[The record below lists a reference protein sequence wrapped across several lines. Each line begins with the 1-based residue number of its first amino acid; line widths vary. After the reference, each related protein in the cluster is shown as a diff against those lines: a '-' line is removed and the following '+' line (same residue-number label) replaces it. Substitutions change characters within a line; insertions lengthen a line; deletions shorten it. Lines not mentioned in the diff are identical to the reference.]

1 MDKRFR
7 TFAYSTKTKMETDF
21 FGKFLKKVVKYHKR
35 IQIYDF
41 KTNSICY
48 YGLIVF
54 INPKSKSSFL
64 KKMKD
69 DSLRILPNEKKYKSF
84 IRNYENPK
92 DDVDDDEN
100 PTILEYGECSSYQQN
115 IWKFICL
122 KCSCV
127 YKHKKSLKEHQ
138 MKICSE
144 VTDDNDSDIIEG
156 SSDSDNDS
164 KYIETTEKVD
174 KSNQNNNQLSEKDNI
189 IIKMIEDNRK
199 VNEELLKQNQIL
211 QNKIIEI
218 SKENT
223 NQIIINNTINNKKQ
237 INIIQFLQSDCK
249 DAYNLTDFIKNMQI
263 SYDDL
268 DMINQQGYLQNIRN
282 LFIKTLSDTELTKR
296 PIHCTDTKRKQFYV
310 KDNDTWNKDKC
321 LTKITGALDN
331 YNNNQLK
338 TLDDWKKENPNWKEN
353 QDKQDKVN
361 NITKEITT
369 MYLQDND
376 RLKSKII
383 SELGQAT
390 TIDPKTDN
398 S

>member
-1 MDKRFR
+1 M
-7 TFAYSTKTKMETDF
+7 
-21 FGKFLKKVVKYHKR
+21 
-35 IQIYDF
+35 F
-41 KTNSICY
+41 KNLLTRE
-48 YGLIVF
+48 
-54 INPKSKSSFL
+54 P
-64 KKMKD
+64 
-69 DSLRILPNEKKYKSF
+69 ILLDALP
-84 IRNYENPK
+84 
-92 DDVDDDEN
+92 
-100 PTILEYGECSSYQQN
+100 
-115 IWKFICL
+115 
-122 KCSCV
+122 
-127 YKHKKSLKEHQ
+127 
-138 MKICSE
+138 
-144 VTDDNDSDIIEG
+144 
-156 SSDSDNDS
+156 
-164 KYIETTEKVD
+164 
-174 KSNQNNNQLSEKDNI
+174 I

-376 RLKSKII
+376 RLKTKII

>member
-35 IQIYDF
+35 IQVYDF
-41 KTNSICY
+41 NTNSICY

-69 DSLRILPNEKKYKSF
+69 DTLRILPNEKKYKSF

-127 YKHKKSLKEHQ
+127 YKHKKSLKDHQ
-138 MKICSE
+138 TKNCSE
-144 VTDDNDSDIIEG
+144 VTDNHNLETIEG

-174 KSNQNNNQLSEKDNI
+174 KPNVDNQFSEKDNI

-376 RLKSKII
+376 RLKTKII
-383 SELGQAT
+383 SELGQAM